1 MSEAGN
7 KAPGRGDGG
16 FTLLETLVVV
26 AIFALIGTLVVPNM
40 ASALNGLSL
49 QQEARI
55 LQADLRVARATA
67 IRTGEKVDVK
77 MYGNGYTWIG
87 GSRAMPPGVALAM
100 SGPLSVYPDG
110 SVQAAAIT
118 LSAHNRRYAINV
130 YPVSGGVTVTRQ

>member
-7 KAPGRGDGG
+7 NG

-40 ASALNGLSL
+40 TSALNGLSL
-49 QQEARI
+49 QEEVRI

-67 IRTGEKVDVK
+67 IRTGQKVDVK
-77 MYGNGYTWIG
+77 MANGGHRYDWIG
-87 GSRAMPPGVALAM
+87 GSRDMPPGVVLGM
-100 SGPLSVYPDG
+100 SGPLVVYPDG

-118 LSAHNRRYAINV
+118 LSARNRRYSIDV
-130 YPVSGGVTVTRQ
+130 DPVSGGVTVTRR